1 MADLQKLKARVLDD
15 EVIDE
20 DDVDLICRELN
31 HEGKIDRQVVQ
42 FLITLRNE
50 AQRVCPHFQ
59 RFFFEA
65 VEINVLMDGRIDAKE
80 VSWLRRMLYADA
92 KIDEYELRFLWEL
105 KRKAKWVCPEFQ
117 ELYDEAWLVLPS

>member
-1 MADLQKLKARVLDD
+1 MADLQKLKTRVLDD

-31 HEGKIDRQVVQ
+31 HEGKIDREVVQ

-65 VEINVLMDGRIDAKE
+65 IEINVLMDGRIDAKQ

-92 KIDEYELRFLWEL
+92 KLVSQHNHGYRTVDPL
-105 KRKAKWVCPEFQ
+105 K
-117 ELYDEAWLVLPS
+117 LPKLEMNQSR